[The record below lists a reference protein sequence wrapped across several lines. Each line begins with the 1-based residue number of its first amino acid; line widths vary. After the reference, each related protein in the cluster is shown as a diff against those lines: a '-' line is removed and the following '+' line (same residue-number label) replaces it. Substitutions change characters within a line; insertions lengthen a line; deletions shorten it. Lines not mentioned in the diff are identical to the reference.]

1 MNKLRDLPID
11 GVLLALPLGA
21 VAYLVHKMVGLLVPL
36 LTPAAHLLPPGH
48 WFGVAT
54 IDLAALLLLALGLIA
69 LGVFSRS
76 KPGLRVAET
85 LEQLV
90 LSKIPGYLIIKS
102 IAADFSSTER
112 DEGLRPAL
120 VSFDDNQVLGFVV
133 EQDLATH
140 RVVIFLPGAPT
151 AGAGNV
157 VVVPTS
163 RVQILDVPLGS
174 ARRAMKQRGLGL
186 LEISSARAVLTG
198 KPSGTDRLSPSNGR
212 SRTGCRPSGLL

>member
-1 MNKLRDLPID
+1 MNKLRDLLID

-21 VAYLVHKMVGLLVPL
+21 AAYLLRKVIGALVPL

-48 WFGVAT
+48 WFGVAA
-54 IDLAALLLLALGLIA
+54 IDLVALLLLATGLIG

-76 KPGLRVAET
+76 KPGRRVAET
-85 LEQLV
+85 LEKWV

-102 IAADFSSTER
+102 IAADFSSTDQ

-133 EQDLATH
+133 EQDPATD
-140 RVVIFLPGAPT
+140 RVAVFLPGAPS
-151 AGAGNV
+151 AGGGNV
-157 VVVPTS
+157 VVVPGA
-163 RVQILDVPLGS
+163 RVQLLDAPLGA

-186 LEISSARAVLTG
+186 LKLAAAAPGASISREA
-198 KPSGTDRLSPSNGR
+198 D
-212 SRTGCRPSGLL
+212 

>member
-1 MNKLRDLPID
+1 MNKLRDLLID

-21 VAYLVHKMVGLLVPL
+21 AAYLLRKVIGALVPL

-48 WFGVAT
+48 WFGVAA
-54 IDLAALLLLALGLIA
+54 IDLVALLLLATGLIG

-76 KPGLRVAET
+76 KPGRRVAET
-85 LEQLV
+85 LEKWV

-102 IAADFSSTER
+102 IAADFSSTDQ

-133 EQDLATH
+133 EQDPATD
-140 RVVIFLPGAPT
+140 RVAVFLPSAPSV
-151 AGAGNV
+151 GGGNV
-157 VVVPTS
+157 VVVPGA
-163 RVQILDVPLGS
+163 RVQLLDAPLGA

-186 LEISSARAVLTG
+186 LKLAAAAPGASM
-198 KPSGTDRLSPSNGR
+198 
-212 SRTGCRPSGLL
+212 SREAG